1 MHWQAAYADLTGPHA
16 LGTAS
21 LSIRT
26 QAGDGRSNKLRAQL
40 WYPTDQAK
48 RTKLQSVIQLI
59 QRLRHPRWPFAW
71 HGARPSSALGKLPL
85 IMYVPDA
92 AGSHDENSFMLANLA
107 SHGFVLAAIHDPFL
121 SRVAPTRPNASAT
134 QPEKVEPADVSRGI
148 KAATLLLDA
157 LHDLDKNDRAVWA
170 NRLDLNNVGILGYA
184 LGGGVAAEATVSD
197 QRYVAAAN
205 LGGPISARLV
215 TVPYLVLL
223 GDLSATDPSTNLR
236 TSRNAR
242 EVLHHRRARHQAA
255 LPKSHV
261 LEIAGA
267 QREYFS
273 DQKSYPTSL
282 SVTRRPSPAHS
293 RTRTIVDA
301 YTVAFFNTY
310 LQNGKH
316 PLMCVSHSPYA
327 EVQFLANMS
336 SRRIHRAPA
345 ARQ

>member
-1 MHWQAAYADLTGPHA
+1 MHWQAAYPDLMGPHA

-21 LSIRT
+21 LSIRAP
-26 QAGDGRSNKLRAQL
+26 AGDGRSNKLRAQL

-48 RTKLQSVIQLI
+48 RTRLQSLVQLI
-59 QRLRHPRWPFAW
+59 QRLRHPRWPSAW
-71 HGARPSSALGKLPL
+71 HGARPSNALGKLPL

-92 AGSHDENSFMLANLA
+92 AGSHDENTFMLANLA

-121 SRVAPTRPNASAT
+121 KREPLFEPNAPAG
-134 QPEKVEPADVSRGI
+134 QPQKVEPASISRGI
-148 KAATLLLDA
+148 KTATLLLDA
-157 LHDLDKNDRAVWA
+157 LHDLDKDAREVWA
-170 NRLDLNNVGILGYA
+170 DRLDLMNVGILGYA
-184 LGGGVAAEATVSD
+184 LGGGVAAEATLTD

-223 GDLSATDPSTNLR
+223 DDLSATDPSTNLR
-236 TSRNAR
+236 TSRNTRA
-242 EVLHHRRARHQAA
+242 VLHHRRARHQAA

-261 LEIAGA
+261 MEIAGA

-273 DQKSYPTSL
+273 DRS
-282 SVTRRPSPAHS
+282 SVSNNPSQAHN
-293 RTRTIVDA
+293 RTRTIADA
-301 YTVAFFNTY
+301 YAVAFFNTY

-316 PLMCVSHSPYA
+316 PLMCVNHSPYA
-327 EVQFLANMS
+327 EVRFLSIMPKT
-336 SRRIHRAPA
+336 HRAPV